1 MSRISCHENIIRQS
15 NFKLF
20 NQNIYK
26 SNLKLL
32 KIKKQL
38 GYIVSSP
45 CSRIIQDIKWY
56 TLTIRERKKS
66 CSFWYLLALVQIV
79 LKKKNVSCCW
89 PYFKS
94 EIEQFHSPSRKAV
107 MKVYKVHVPLP
118 ESTTVCKIQVEL
130 QKAQVRNSQHISNY
144 RPLSISFSILGSSSK
159 WLLLTV
165 W

>member
-45 CSRIIQDIKWY
+45 CIILLQDIKWY
-56 TLTIRERKKS
+56 TLTISERKMS

-79 LKKKNVSCCW
+79 LKKKM
-89 PYFKS
+89 FL
-94 EIEQFHSPSRKAV
+94 AV
-107 MKVYKVHVPLP
+107 D
-118 ESTTVCKIQVEL
+118 
-130 QKAQVRNSQHISNY
+130 RISNQKLNNSIHPPERLLWKCTKCTY
-144 RPLSISFSILGSSSK
+144 HSQNLQQFAKSKLSCRRRRSEMRNIYPITDLWVSPLAF
-159 WLLLTV
+159 
-165 W
+165 

>member
-38 GYIVSSP
+38 GYMVSSLN
-45 CSRIIQDIKWY
+45 IILLQDIKWY
-56 TLTIRERKKS
+56 TLTISERKTS

-79 LKKKNVSCCW
+79 LKKC
-89 PYFKS
+89 F
-94 EIEQFHSPSRKAV
+94 
-107 MKVYKVHVPLP
+107 
-118 ESTTVCKIQVEL
+118 
-130 QKAQVRNSQHISNY
+130 
-144 RPLSISFSILGSSSK
+144 
-159 WLLLTV
+159 LLLTV
-165 W
+165 FQIRNWTIPFTLQKGCYVHALCTLSTPRVYNSLQNLSWVTEGTGQKCTTYIQLQTSEYLL